1 MVHLKTR
8 FGHPAGLQDAELFLW
23 EFRKWWQLQ
32 RDQPSHHRAIQML
45 VGRAVDHARSWQLV
59 AASQWLMLNPERK
72 VKKELANQLHD
83 VAVDLAQDMALKV
96 D

>member
-1 MVHLKTR
+1 
-8 FGHPAGLQDAELFLW
+8 
-23 EFRKWWQLQ
+23 
-32 RDQPSHHRAIQML
+32 
-45 VGRAVDHARSWQLV
+45 
-59 AASQWLMLNPERK
+59 MLNPERK